1 MEKLE
6 IKYKSAKK
14 SLNSLKILLHAL
26 ITNEKIL
33 FLDFVTEDQ
42 KKQESQ
48 ILQDSLIQ
56 RFEYSVDTT
65 WKYLKE
71 YLFVKKGVEEVHPK
85 SVFRE
90 CLKAKLI
97 NKEESEKLI
106 KMVDDRNLTSHTY
119 NEILAK
125 DIGSR
130 IPKYYELMNKLI
142 DTAQP

>member
-1 MEKLE
+1 MEKLK
-6 IKYKSAKK
+6 IKYESAIK
-14 SLNSLKILLHAL
+14 SLDSLKFLLHA
-26 ITNEKIL
+26 IETNKKVL
-33 FLDFVTEDQ
+33 FLEFVTKETQ
-42 KKQESQ
+42 KQEAQ

-56 RFEYSVDTT
+56 RFEYSVDTV

-71 YLFVKKGVEEVHPK
+71 YLYVKKGVEEVHPK
-85 SVFRE
+85 SIFRE

-97 NKEESEKLI
+97 NKEESEQLI

-130 IPKYYELMNKLI
+130 IPKHYKLMQKLM
-142 DTAQP
+142 DTAQL